1 MNKRGFLLMGLGT
14 LLIICAL
21 GLLMYNTW
29 DENRAN
35 AAVDT
40 LMPRLL
46 EEIESDSASQ
56 ISTSTISQS
65 EPVPAPEVSEVT
77 SAHVQQEDW
86 ITGAQLDTLQIEGSE
101 YIGYLS
107 IPGLELELPV
117 ISEWSYDALKIS
129 PARYTD
135 PDQTHGLIIAG
146 HNYSRHF
153 GKLSTL
159 VVGDPVLFTDIHGTV
174 YSFKV
179 SEIQELS
186 ASNVEGMLLGDW
198 DLTLFTCTFGGV
210 NRVTVRCTLDKAD

>member
-1 MNKRGFLLMGLGT
+1 MNKRGFILMGVGT
-14 LLIICAL
+14 LLIVCAMVF
-21 GLLMYNTW
+21 LMYNTW

-35 AAVDT
+35 SAVGD

-46 EEIESDSASQ
+46 EEIESDRSFQ
-56 ISTSTISQS
+56 LSTSKISQS
-65 EPVPAPEVSEVT
+65 QLDPAPEVNKIT
-77 SAHVQQEDW
+77 PAYAQQKDW
-86 ITGAQLDTLQIEGSE
+86 IAGTQLDTLEIDGSE

-135 PDQTHGLIIAG
+135 PNQTHGLIIAG

-174 YSFKV
+174 YSFEV

-186 ASNVEGMLLGDW
+186 SGNVEGMLLGDW

-210 NRVTVRCTLDKAD
+210 NRVTVRCTLDEAD